1 MTNVPLTAD
10 TPGPP
15 GAYAAV
21 LDVRSPGEFAE
32 DRVPG
37 AVNLPVLD
45 DAERAAVGTLY
56 RDDPFAAR
64 KVGAALVARNIA
76 RHLDGPLR
84 DAAKDFRPLVYCW
97 RGGMRSAAMA
107 TVLAQVGWRVTVL
120 RGGYQT
126 YRTHVR
132 GRLDEVPPRL
142 DLRLLA
148 GSTGSGKTLVLHR
161 LAGRGA
167 QVLDLEGLAKHR
179 GSVLGGMEEPQ
190 PSQKFFES
198 LLSEALDRFDPA
210 RPVWVEAESNRIGD
224 RYVPA
229 ALWARMRL
237 AGGVELRV
245 PAAGR
250 VRHLMAEYAHLI
262 ADPERFKEILRKL
275 QARRGVEKLGEWFAL
290 IDAGEWEAVV
300 GRLLAE
306 HYDPGYATSLGRCF
320 PHVTDVRELADVSD
334 ERVGELVDGLLTS
347 DDDRPREYAARSL
360 PGE

>member
-1 MTNVPLTAD
+1 MTNTPLTAD
-10 TPGPP
+10 SPGPP

-32 DRVPG
+32 DHVPG

-45 DAERAAVGTLY
+45 DAERAEVGTLY

-84 DAAKDFRPLVYCW
+84 DRPKDFRPLVYCW

-107 TVLAQVGWRVTVL
+107 AVLAQVGWRVTVL

-126 YRTHVR
+126 YRAHVR
-132 GRLDEVPPRL
+132 ARLDDLPPRL

-148 GSTGSGKTLVLHR
+148 GSTGTGKTLVLRR
-161 LAGRGA
+161 LADRGA
-167 QVLDLEGLAKHR
+167 QVLDLEGLARHR
-179 GSVLGGMEEPQ
+179 GSVLGGLEEPQ
-190 PSQKFFES
+190 PTQKYFES
-198 LLSEALDRFDPA
+198 LLVEALEQLDPA
-210 RPVWVEAESNRIGD
+210 KPVWVESESNRIGD
-224 RYVPA
+224 RYVPK
-229 ALWARMRL
+229 ALWERMRQ

-245 PAAGR
+245 PTAGR
-250 VRHLMAEYAHLI
+250 VRHLMGEYRHLI
-262 ADPERFKEILRKL
+262 ADPEGFKAVLRKL
-275 QARRGVEKLGEWFAL
+275 EAKRGAKPLAEWFGL

-306 HYDPGYATSLGRCF
+306 HYDPGYATSLRRCF
-320 PHVTDVRELADVSD
+320 PHVTAARELAD
-334 ERVGELVDGLLTS
+334 TS
-347 DDDRPREYAARSL
+347 DGRVDALISELLSGQEGKLVPS
-360 PGE
+360 PGGPP